1 MSVNI
6 LIQDLYL
13 DFSYSKDMSLE
24 RRFFVEIELNKN
36 NQEIIVFMN
45 ELNSVFI
52 QNKKLHNI
60 VLLDNKDLAYEFSIK
75 EQSKPNVQEHKE
87 LLILEKEKVFSL
99 LKKLVINNLESRTEE
114 TWLDF
119 CQKRYHERKI
129 DFTAEHKKLE
139 LEKFYN
145 SNQEIKTIW
154 KNFPNTMK
162 QYSLGG
168 ELSKSETIHNKFS
181 NFWSEIYF
189 LHLDSKFEK
198 KSLKEKKPK
207 I

>member
-1 MSVNI
+1 MSVKI

-52 QNKKLHNI
+52 QNKNLKNI

-75 EQSKPNVQEHKE
+75 EESKLNIQEHKE
-87 LLILEKEKVFSL
+87 LLILEKEKVFPL

-114 TWLDF
+114 IWLDF
-119 CQKRYHERKI
+119 CQKRYHDRKVI
-129 DFTAEHKKLE
+129 FTPEHKKLE
-139 LEKFYN
+139 LEKFHT

-168 ELSKSETIHNKFS
+168 ELSKAENIHNKFS
-181 NFWSEIYF
+181 TFWSEIYF
-189 LHLDSKFEK
+189 MYLNNKFENK
-198 KSLKEKKPK
+198 GLKEKKPK